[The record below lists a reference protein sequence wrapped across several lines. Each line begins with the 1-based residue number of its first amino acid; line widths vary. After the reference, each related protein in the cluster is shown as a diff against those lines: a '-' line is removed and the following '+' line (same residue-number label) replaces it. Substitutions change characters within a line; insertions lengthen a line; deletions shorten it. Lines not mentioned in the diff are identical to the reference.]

1 MNTTKT
7 EKKNLFNSCRTK
19 KLQPNKQEHAQVPKD
34 NLAKT
39 QQIFSTCTVYIHQ
52 FILDYFSFQTRQIK
66 HSLFIR

>member
-7 EKKNLFNSCRTK
+7 ENFFLFNSCRTK

-39 QQIFSTCTVYIHQ
+39 QLIFSTCTVYIHQ
-52 FILDYFSFQTRQIK
+52 FILDYFSFQNKTNKTFLI
-66 HSLFIR
+66 H